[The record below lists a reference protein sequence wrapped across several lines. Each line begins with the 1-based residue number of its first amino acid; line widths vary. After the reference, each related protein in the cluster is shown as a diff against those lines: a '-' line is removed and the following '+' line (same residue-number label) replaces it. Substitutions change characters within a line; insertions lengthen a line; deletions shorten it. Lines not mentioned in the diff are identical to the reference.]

1 MTSSQGDFT
10 IDVIEGDM
18 SSRALKKMKKLR
30 AKIKPP
36 MSAWSCYVSKIDGS
50 FFLQSVGDG
59 ILTISLFFVYVC
71 SSAVF
76 STGPASHFPLPNT
89 TVLVLP
95 PRNDGDPSSSR

>member
-50 FFLQSVGDG
+50 FFLQSDGDA
-59 ILTISLFFVYVC
+59 ILTIFSFFCVR
-71 SSAVF
+71 VF
-76 STGPASHFPLPNT
+76 FCRVFYWTRVTFSPAKHNGAGS
-89 TVLVLP
+89 
-95 PRNDGDPSSSR
+95 PSSQ